1 MRSQLLTRIRS
12 RLSALLADESGQDLA
27 EYAVLIGLVALAVVS
42 AVLLLGETISSVFNT
57 IGTTLEP

>member
-1 MRSQLLTRIRS
+1 MQSQLLTGIRS
-12 RLSALLADESGQDLA
+12 RLIALRADESGQDLA

-42 AVLLLGETISSVFNT
+42 AVLLLGETISSVFND